1 MFRAHGP
8 SWHALKAQ
16 WPHSEVSRFVSAGGM
31 RWHVQEMGEGPV
43 LLLVHGAG
51 ASTHSWAGM
60 MAELAKVFRVVA
72 IDLPGHA
79 FSDTPR
85 GYRPTIEQVCGL
97 LAKLITALEL
107 DVCYAVGHS
116 AGAAILSNMIL
127 KGRLKPGAL
136 VSINGAFQPFDGVAG
151 HVFPALAKLMVLN
164 PLTPRALALSARSFK
179 RVEKVI
185 TGTGSTISREGLL
198 QYQHLVMTPGHI
210 AGVLGMMAHWDLDQ
224 LSRDLPNLE
233 TPFLVIAGEKDRA
246 VPPSIAGE
254 VAEHVASA
262 QLELWPGLG
271 HLAHE
276 EAPERTAQRLISFA
290 CEQGILDSDPASD
303 NNSDYTTGL
312 GVTT

>member
-1 MFRAHGP
+1 MFRALGP
-8 SWHALKAQ
+8 SWHALKAK
-16 WPHSEVSRFVSAGGM
+16 WPNSQASRFVEAGGM

-51 ASTHSWAGM
+51 SSTHSFGAM
-60 MAELAKVFRVVA
+60 MPQLAQHFRVVA

-85 GYRPTIEQVCGL
+85 GYRPTLGQVSGL
-97 LAKLITALEL
+97 LAKLIEVLEL
-107 DVCYAVGHS
+107 DVRYAVGHS
-116 AGAAILSNMIL
+116 AGSAILSHMIL
-127 KGRLKPGAL
+127 NGTLKPDAL

-151 HVFPALAKLMVLN
+151 QLFPALAKLMVLN
-164 PLTPRALALSARSFK
+164 PLTPRVLAISARNLK

-185 TGTGSTISREGLL
+185 TGTGSNISPGGLW
-198 QYQHLVMTPGHI
+198 QYQQLVMAPGHI

-224 LSRDLPNLE
+224 LSRDLPKLE
-233 TPFLVIAGEKDRA
+233 TPFLVIAGERDRA
-246 VPPSIAGE
+246 VPPSIASE

-276 EAPERTAQRLISFA
+276 EAPERTALRLISFA
-290 CEQGILDSDPASD
+290 REQGVLDNDPASD
-303 NNSDYTTGL
+303 HTSNL